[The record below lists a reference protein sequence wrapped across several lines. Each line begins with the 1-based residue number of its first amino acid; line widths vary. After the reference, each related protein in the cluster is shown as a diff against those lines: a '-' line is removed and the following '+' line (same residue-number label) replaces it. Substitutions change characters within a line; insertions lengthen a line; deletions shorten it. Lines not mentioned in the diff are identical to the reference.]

1 MGCEKVKMAPI
12 FFGENR
18 HDAVG
23 ESWLNREKEKR
34 VGGGIFSNADKR
46 GAWMWYT
53 FWNDLKTVGLLSV
66 TSLLFSLKLWLVITL
81 FCPINMTM

>member
-34 VGGGIFSNADKR
+34 VGGGYMSPANHCKA
-46 GAWMWYT
+46 
-53 FWNDLKTVGLLSV
+53 
-66 TSLLFSLKLWLVITL
+66 FSLSLTPACIGDWG
-81 FCPINMTM
+81 